1 MVRMISAVHSL
12 IYSDDPD
19 ATRAFF
25 RDVLGLASVD
35 AHDGWLIFK
44 LPPAELGIHP
54 AGPES
59 PGGLQQLFLMCDDI
73 TKTVSE
79 LEAKGVEV
87 SSPPANQ
94 GFGIVTSFPVPG
106 IGELGLYQ
114 ARHPVAYDLSD

>member
-1 MVRMISAVHSL
+1 MISAVHSL

-19 ATRAFF
+19 ATRAFL

-54 AGPES
+54 SGPES
-59 PGGLQQLFLMCDDI
+59 PGGLQQLILMCDDMA
-73 TKTVSE
+73 KTVSE
-79 LEAKGVEV
+79 LKARGVEV
-87 SSPPANQ
+87 SSPPGNQ
-94 GFGIVTSFPVPG
+94 RFGIVTSFPVPG

-114 ARHPVAYDLSD
+114 PSHPVAYDLSD